1 MSADLPPDRC
11 GAAID
16 TRAAAVL
23 GLPGVLAQVAEYC
36 AGSAGRRQVL
46 ASRVYTD
53 PQAVLAERAPGAELR
68 CLLDAGFAPPALD
81 LPDIEAPLGRLRR
94 GAALLEPE
102 ELAAVGRL
110 ASTAEALRGSLAAAA
125 DPVERPALSALCAEL
140 PPLGTLAA
148 ELRRVVGADGA
159 IQDQAVPELA
169 RVKRDLRRLQ
179 RQVEAAAGGLMADP
193 ALRGCFNGTVPTQRG
208 GRTVVPLKATHRGR
222 VPGVVHE
229 VSASGATVFVEPLR
243 DVEAN
248 NAVVAAR
255 DRYAAEVR
263 RVLRALTAAA
273 ARERPALDR
282 AAAVTAR
289 FDCVQARARYAR
301 AHQAVAAP
309 VGPLELRRARHP
321 ELGAAAVPLHLAMAP
336 EARVM
341 VITGPNTGGKTVCLK
356 TVGLLCLMN
365 QAGMEIPAAPD
376 STLPVYRGIYADIG
390 DAQSIAESLSTFS
403 AHVENLAA
411 IMRGATERSLVLIDE
426 LGTGTDPEEGIALS
440 RALLDRFRAAGV
452 TVIATTHHGALKV
465 YAYTEAGVTNASME
479 FDARTLRP
487 TYRVIEGVPG
497 ESHAIDIARRHRMPD
512 AVIERAARLL
522 DAGRTESGRIVDE
535 LTRRQQDQ
543 ERQERAL
550 RERAAELAR
559 GEAELAAERAALQER
574 EQEHHRQAAR
584 ELDRFLAGARRD
596 VERAIRSV
604 RATATAGA
612 AETGSAGAG
621 GPAAG
626 AAAEAAAVDAA
637 AVDAAARAAPDAVE
651 RRLQAER
658 AALAALD
665 AAGGAGGAGAAPLAP
680 GSSVRIRRTGAAGRV
695 VRRHRP
701 DRYPDRYVVQTDTIR
716 GQFRAA
722 ELEPTGDPQPPRRAG
737 ARVELVAAVQPV
749 LELHVR
755 GLRPEQAIR
764 EVERQLDAAVM
775 RGWSQFA
782 VVHGRGH
789 GVLRHAIREY
799 LRDSSAVSGVQDA
812 PADEGGHGKT
822 IVRLR
827 D

>member
-1 MSADLPPDRC
+1 MSADLLPDRR

-68 CLLDAGFAPPALD
+68 RLLDAGFAPPALD

-110 ASTAEALRGSLAAAA
+110 ASTAEAIRGSLAAAA

-148 ELRRVVGADGA
+148 ELCRVVGADGA
-159 IQDQAVPELA
+159 IQDRAVPELA

-208 GRTVVPLKATHRGR
+208 GRTVVPVKATHRGR

-301 AHQAVAAP
+301 AHEAVAAP
-309 VGPLELRRARHP
+309 VGPLQLRRARHP
-321 ELGAAAVPLHLAMAP
+321 ELGAAAVPLNLAMAP

-341 VITGPNTGGKTVCLK
+341 IITGPNTGGKTVCLK

-465 YAYTEAGVTNASME
+465 YAYTEAGVANASME

-512 AVIERAARLL
+512 AVIEQAARLL

-535 LTRRQQDQ
+535 LTRRQQEQ
-543 ERQERAL
+543 ERQDRAL
-550 RERAAELAR
+550 RERAAALAR
-559 GEAELAAERAALQER
+559 GEAELAADRAALRER
-574 EQEHHRQAAR
+574 EHEHHRQAAR

-604 RATATAGA
+604 RATAAAGA
-612 AETGSAGAG
+612 AEICSADAG

-626 AAAEAAAVDAA
+626 AAADAA
-637 AVDAAARAAPDAVE
+637 AADAAARAAPAAIE

-658 AALAALD
+658 EALAALD
-665 AAGGAGGAGAAPLAP
+665 AAAGTGGAGAAPLAP

-722 ELEPTGDPQPPRRAG
+722 DLEPAGDRQPPCRAG

-749 LELHVR
+749 LELQVR
-755 GLRPEQAIR
+755 GMRAEQAIR

-799 LRDSSAVSGVQDA
+799 LRDSSAVSDVQDA

>member
-1 MSADLPPDRC
+1 MSADLLPDRR

-16 TRAAAVL
+16 TRGAAVL

-68 CLLDAGFAPPALD
+68 RLLDAGFAPPALD

-110 ASTAEALRGSLAAAA
+110 ASTAEAIRGSLAAAA

-159 IQDQAVPELA
+159 IQDRAVPELA

-208 GRTVVPLKATHRGR
+208 GRTVVPVKATHRGR

-229 VSASGATVFVEPLR
+229 VSASGATIFVEPLR

-301 AHQAVAAP
+301 AHEAVAAP
-309 VGPLELRRARHP
+309 VGPLQLRRARHP
-321 ELGAAAVPLHLAMAP
+321 ELGAAAVPLNLAMAL

-341 VITGPNTGGKTVCLK
+341 IITGPNTGGKTVCLK

-465 YAYTEAGVTNASME
+465 YAYTEAGVANASME

-535 LTRRQQDQ
+535 LTRRQQEQ
-543 ERQERAL
+543 ERQDRAL
-550 RERAAELAR
+550 RERRLGGRRRAGCR
-559 GEAELAAERAALQER
+559 GSS
-574 EQEHHRQAAR
+574 
-584 ELDRFLAGARRD
+584 RRG
-596 VERAIRSV
+596 RGR
-604 RATATAGA
+604 R
-612 AETGSAGAG
+612 GSAGRAG
-621 GPAAG
+621 R
-626 AAAEAAAVDAA
+626 D
-637 AVDAAARAAPDAVE
+637 RAAPAG
-651 RRLQAER
+651 R
-658 AALAALD
+658 
-665 AAGGAGGAGAAPLAP
+665 AGGAGGAGRRRWRRWRRGCAAGSRQQRAHPAHRRGRPGGAAPPP
-680 GSSVRIRRTGAAGRV
+680 GPVSRPLRRADRHHPRAVPRRRPGAGRRPAAAAP
-695 VRRHRP
+695 RRRS
-701 DRYPDRYVVQTDTIR
+701 
-716 GQFRAA
+716 
-722 ELEPTGDPQPPRRAG
+722 RRAG
-737 ARVELVAAVQPV
+737 RRRAAGAGVAGARHACGAGDPGGRAAARRGGHARLVA
-749 LELHVR
+749 VR
-755 GLRPEQAIR
+755 GGARPGTRRAAPR
-764 EVERQLDAAVM
+764 HPRVPARQL
-775 RGWSQFA
+775 RGQRRAGCPCRRRRTW
-782 VVHGRGH
+782 
-789 GVLRHAIREY
+789 
-799 LRDSSAVSGVQDA
+799 QDDRPA
-812 PADEGGHGKT
+812 P
-822 IVRLR
+822 
-827 D
+827 

>member
-1 MSADLPPDRC
+1 MSADTPA
-11 GAAID
+11 GG
-16 TRAAAVL
+16 RAAALL

-36 AGSAGRRQVL
+36 AGQAGRRQVL

-53 PQAVLAERAPGAELR
+53 PQEVLAERAPGAELR
-68 CLLDAGFAPPALD
+68 RLLDAGFSPPPLD
-81 LPDIEAPLGRLRR
+81 LPDVDAQLGRLRR
-94 GAALLEPE
+94 GAARLEPE

-110 ASTAEALRGSLAAAA
+110 ASTAEAIRGSLAEADDAA
-125 DPVERPALSALCAEL
+125 ERPSLSALRAEL
-140 PPLGTLAA
+140 PPLGTLAGQ
-148 ELRRVVGADGA
+148 LRRVVGVDGA

-169 RVKRDLRRLQ
+169 RAKRGLRSLLLR
-179 RQVEAAAGGLMADP
+179 VEAAAGDLMADP

-208 GRTVVPLKATHRGR
+208 GRTVVPLKVTHRGR

-229 VSASGATVFVEPLR
+229 VSASGATIFVEPLR

-263 RVLRALTAAA
+263 RVLGELTAAA
-273 ARERPALDR
+273 ARERPALER
-282 AAAVTAR
+282 AAVVTAR

-301 AHQAVAAP
+301 AHAAVAVP
-309 VGPLELRRARHP
+309 VGPLALRRARHP
-321 ELGAAAVPLHLAMAP
+321 ELGAQAVPLDLAMAP
-336 EARVM
+336 DARVM
-341 VITGPNTGGKTVCLK
+341 IITGPNTGGKTVCLK

-390 DAQSIAESLSTFS
+390 DEQSIIDSLSTFS

-411 IMRGATERSLVLIDE
+411 IMRGADDRSLVLIDE

-440 RALLDRFRAAGV
+440 RALLDRFRAERV

-465 YAYTEAGVTNASME
+465 YAYTEDGVTNASME

-487 TYRVIEGVPG
+487 TFRVIEGMPG
-497 ESHAIDIARRHRMPD
+497 ESHAIDIARRHRMPEP
-512 AVIERAARLL
+512 VIERAAQLL
-522 DAGRTESGRIVDE
+522 DAGRTESGRIVNA
-535 LTRRQQDQ
+535 LTRRQQEQ

-559 GEAELAAERAALQER
+559 GQVRLAADRAALQARER
-574 EQEHHRQAAR
+574 EHHRQAAR
-584 ELDRFLAGARRD
+584 ELDRFLAGARRE

-604 RATATAGA
+604 RATT
-612 AETGSAGAG
+612 
-621 GPAAG
+621 
-626 AAAEAAAVDAA
+626 AAAAAAQNDRPADAR
-637 AVDAAARAAPDAVE
+637 AVEAAARAAPDVIE
-651 RRLQAER
+651 QRLHAER
-658 AALAALD
+658 AAVAALD
-665 AAGGAGGAGAAPLAP
+665 AADAAADGAAPLAP

-716 GQFRAA
+716 GEFRAA
-722 ELEPTGDPQPPRRAG
+722 ELEAAGDPQPPPRRTGAG
-737 ARVELVAAVQPV
+737 ARVELVTAVQPV

-755 GLRPEQAIR
+755 GMRPEQAIQ

-799 LRDSSAVSGVQDA
+799 LCDSAAVSGVQDA

>member
-1 MSADLPPDRC
+1 MSADTPPDV
-11 GAAID
+11 
-16 TRAAAVL
+16 RAAALL

-36 AGSAGRRQVL
+36 AGEAGRRQVL

-68 CLLDAGFAPPALD
+68 RLLDAGFSPPALD
-81 LPDIEAPLGRLRR
+81 LPDVDAPLGRLRR
-94 GAALLEPE
+94 GAARLEPD

-110 ASTAEALRGSLAAAA
+110 ASTAEALRGSLAEAA
-125 DPVERPALSALCAEL
+125 DPVERPSLSALCAEL

-148 ELRRVVGADGA
+148 ALRRVVSADGT

-179 RQVEAAAGGLMADP
+179 IQVEAAAGDLMADP
-193 ALRGCFNGTVPTQRG
+193 ALRACFNGTVPTQRG

-229 VSASGATVFVEPLR
+229 VSASGATIFVEPLR

-263 RVLRALTAAA
+263 RVLRELTAAA
-273 ARERPALDR
+273 ARERPALER

-301 AHQAVAAP
+301 AHAAVPAP
-309 VGPLELRRARHP
+309 VGPLALHRARHP
-321 ELGAAAVPLHLAMAP
+321 ELGAAAVPLDIVMTP
-336 EARVM
+336 DARVM
-341 VITGPNTGGKTVCLK
+341 IITGPNTGGKTVCLK

-376 STLPVYRGIYADIG
+376 STLPVYRGIHADIG
-390 DAQSIAESLSTFS
+390 DEQSIVESLSTFS

-411 IMRGATERSLVLIDE
+411 IVGGANERSLVLIDE

-440 RALLDRFRAAGV
+440 RALLDRFRAARV

-487 TYRVIEGVPG
+487 TFRVIEGVPG

-512 AVIERAARLL
+512 AVIERAAQLL
-522 DAGRTESGRIVDE
+522 DAGRTESGRIVNE
-535 LTRRQQDQ
+535 LTRRQQEQ

-550 RERAAELAR
+550 RERAAELTR
-559 GEAELAAERAALQER
+559 GEAELAADRAALQARER
-574 EQEHHRQAAR
+574 EHHRQAAR

-604 RATATAGA
+604 HATAAAAPEIGPTGA
-612 AETGSAGAG
+612 AGPPADA
-621 GPAAG
+621 PAA
-626 AAAEAAAVDAA
+626 
-637 AVDAAARAAPDAVE
+637 DAAARAAPGVVE
-651 RRLQAER
+651 QRLQAER

-665 AAGGAGGAGAAPLAP
+665 AAECAVGGAAHAAPLAP

-716 GQFRAA
+716 GEFRAA
-722 ELEPTGDPQPPRRAG
+722 ELEPAGDPKLPRRTG
-737 ARVELVAAVQPV
+737 ARVELVTAVQPA

-755 GLRPEQAIR
+755 GMRLEQAIR

-799 LRDSSAVSGVQDA
+799 LRDSSAVSDVQDA
-812 PADEGGHGKT
+812 SADEGGHGKT

>member
-1 MSADLPPDRC
+1 MSADLRPDRG

-16 TRAAAVL
+16 TRAAAAL

-46 ASRVYTD
+46 ASRVHTD
-53 PQAVLAERAPGAELR
+53 PPAVLAERAPGAELR
-68 CLLDAGFAPPALD
+68 RLLDAGFAPPTLD

-110 ASTAEALRGSLAAAA
+110 ASTAEAIRGSLAAAA
-125 DPVERPALSALCAEL
+125 DPVERPALSALCAAL

-159 IQDQAVPELA
+159 MQDQAVPELA

-273 ARERPALDR
+273 ARQRPALDR

-321 ELGAAAVPLHLAMAP
+321 ELGAAAVPLNLAMAP
-336 EARVM
+336 DARVM
-341 VITGPNTGGKTVCLK
+341 IITGPNTGGKTVCLK

-487 TYRVIEGVPG
+487 TYRVIEGMPG
-497 ESHAIDIARRHRMPD
+497 ESHAIDIARRHRMPA

-559 GEAELAAERAALQER
+559 GQAELAADRAALQER
-574 EQEHHRQAAR
+574 QHEHHRQAAR
-584 ELDRFLAGARRD
+584 ELDRFLASARRD

-604 RATATAGA
+604 RATAAAGA
-612 AETGSAGAG
+612 AEID
-621 GPAAG
+621 P
-626 AAAEAAAVDAA
+626 A

-665 AAGGAGGAGAAPLAP
+665 AAGGAGTAPLAP

-722 ELEPTGDPQPPRRAG
+722 DLEPAGDPPPPRRAG
-737 ARVELVAAVQPV
+737 ARVELVAAAQPV

-764 EVERQLDAAVM
+764 EVERQLDAAVL

-812 PADEGGHGKT
+812 PADDGGHGKT

>member
-1 MSADLPPDRC
+1 MSADLLPDRR

-46 ASRVYTD
+46 ASRVHTD

-68 CLLDAGFAPPALD
+68 RLLDAGFAPPALD

-110 ASTAEALRGSLAAAA
+110 ASTAEAIRGSLAAAA

-159 IQDQAVPELA
+159 IQDRAVPELA

-208 GRTVVPLKATHRGR
+208 GRTVVPVKATHRGR

-229 VSASGATVFVEPLR
+229 VSASGATIFVEPLR

-282 AAAVTAR
+282 AAEVTAR

-301 AHQAVAAP
+301 AHEAVAAP
-309 VGPLELRRARHP
+309 VGPLQLRRARHP
-321 ELGAAAVPLHLAMAP
+321 ELGAAAVPLNLAMAP

-341 VITGPNTGGKTVCLK
+341 IITGPNTGGKTVCLK

-465 YAYTEAGVTNASME
+465 YAYTEAGVANASME

-535 LTRRQQDQ
+535 LTRRQQEQ
-543 ERQERAL
+543 ERQDRAL
-550 RERAAELAR
+550 RERAAALAR
-559 GEAELAAERAALQER
+559 GEAELAADRAALRER
-574 EQEHHRQAAR
+574 EHEHHRQAAR

-604 RATATAGA
+604 RATAAAGA
-612 AETGSAGAG
+612 AEIGSADAG

-626 AAAEAAAVDAA
+626 AAADAA
-637 AVDAAARAAPDAVE
+637 AADAAARAAPAAIE

-658 AALAALD
+658 EALAALD
-665 AAGGAGGAGAAPLAP
+665 AAAGAGGAGAAPLAP

-722 ELEPTGDPQPPRRAG
+722 DLEPAGDPQPPRRAG

-749 LELHVR
+749 LELQVR
-755 GLRPEQAIR
+755 GMRAEQAIR
-764 EVERQLDAAVM
+764 EVERQLDAAVI

-799 LRDSSAVSGVQDA
+799 LRDSSAVSDVQDA